1 MPENVFDKPSA
12 EPNLFGF
19 CRDGK
24 RGKNLNDLYCICRL
38 ERSDAEYAAE
48 VALDP
53 RHEVYAGHFPG
64 HPVTPGV
71 CLLAIVRACVGRALG
86 RPAAFAAIK
95 SCKFIAP
102 VIPAEGERLRVAFS
116 IAEAGEVRC
125 TMEWQ
130 GNTVLK
136 FAGTLAPAR

>member
-1 MPENVFDKPSA
+1 MLE
-12 EPNLFGF
+12 
-19 CRDGK
+19 
-24 RGKNLNDLYCICRL
+24 NDLYRICRL

-53 RHEVYAGHFPG
+53 RHAVYAGHFPG

-71 CLLAIVRACVGRALG
+71 CLLAIVRACVGAVLG
-86 RPAAFAAIK
+86 RPVAFAAIK
-95 SCKFIAP
+95 SCKFVAP
-102 VIPAEGERLRVAFS
+102 VIPAEDARLRVVFS
-116 IAEAGEVRC
+116 VADDEVRC

-136 FAGTLAPAR
+136 LAGTLIPAREK